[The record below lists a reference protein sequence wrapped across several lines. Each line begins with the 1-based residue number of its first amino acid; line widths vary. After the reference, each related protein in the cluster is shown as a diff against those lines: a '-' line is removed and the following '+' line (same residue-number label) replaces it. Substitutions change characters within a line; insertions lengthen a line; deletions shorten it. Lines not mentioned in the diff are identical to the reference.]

1 MAIRVIIAQIPARP
15 IALAG
20 LCQLIT
26 ANALFSVVGTASSKD
41 ETLHLASEERPDVL
55 LLDVL
60 ECDDAML
67 ELIAELAITIH
78 GSRIILLTT
87 SISLLDQ
94 RRAVSVGAI
103 GLVRQNETP
112 EVLFKAMERVH
123 AGEIWL
129 ERSLVAKVLHEKAL
143 SSTASPTN
151 VQLKVGTLTE
161 REHEVIAFVCQGAKN
176 QAIAERLFVS
186 EATVRHRLTSIFEK
200 LQLSDR
206 LELVIF
212 AFQHGLAELP
222 QLDGLSARK
231 S

>member
-20 LCQLIT
+20 LHQLIT
-26 ANALFSVVGTASSKD
+26 GNALFSVVGTAGSKD
-41 ETLHLASEERPDVL
+41 ETLRLASEERPDVL

-60 ECDDAML
+60 ECDDATL
-67 ELIAELAITIH
+67 ELITELATTIH
-78 GSRIILLTT
+78 DSRIILLTT

-94 RRAVSVGAI
+94 RRAVSGGAI

-112 EVLFKAMERVH
+112 EVLFKAIERVH

-143 SSTASPTN
+143 SSTATPTN

-161 REHEVIAFVCQGAKN
+161 REHEVIALVCQGAKN

-186 EATVRHRLTSIFEK
+186 EAAVRHRLTSIFEK

-222 QLDGLSARK
+222 H
-231 S
+231 